1 MEGLRM
7 KKAFVLLLVCLI
19 AGGCGKQS
27 GEPETVKTE
36 KETEAEVLV
45 DNKDAETVSE
55 AVMEE
60 ETKVEDMDSDIP
72 EHVKQIYLDYKEIQ
86 ETYDVQYLLNDS
98 APKKNENGSYEFI
111 LINKD
116 NPKERRKFWFEEC
129 DGEIEKS
136 YHMVFPLDAGEFFKD
151 VIIATFM
158 VTGELNY
165 AEAQDQ
171 MQKLIQSYPIDDYS
185 DILDSGDYKILLT
198 PYDGISVDLEVKYK
212 DEIFK
217 KIDKNQYSD
226 INYGMYQ
233 TPDQNAGALVSL
245 TGTVLEHQRKK
256 NVVLFDGLRVLGEDG
271 NEYIISYLLEYCPVI
286 FEIGQQYTFYG
297 QLETKRT
304 AWDVS
309 ISLDA
314 CE

>member
-1 MEGLRM
+1 M

-185 DILDSGDYKILLT
+185 DILDSGDYKVLLT
-198 PYDGISVDLEVKYK
+198 PDNGTGIKLEIRHK
-212 DEIFK
+212 DEIFR
-217 KIDKNQYSD
+217 KIDKDQCSD
-226 INYGMYQ
+226 ISYDMFQN
-233 TPDQNAGALVSL
+233 PDKNAGTLVSL
-245 TGTVLEHQRKK
+245 TGTVLEHDREK
-256 NVVLFDGLRVLGEDG
+256 NIILRDRLRVLGEDG
-271 NEYIISYLLEYCPVI
+271 NEYIIAYFLDSCPVI
-286 FEIGQQYTFYG
+286 FEIGRQYTFYG
-297 QLETKRT
+297 KLINPET
-304 AWDVS
+304 WNVS
-309 ISLDA
+309 ISLYQW
-314 CE
+314 E